1 MCGRVFI
8 KSTLAD
14 LIANFAAVNSEA
26 LGNLQATYNGSPGR
40 DYPIIVRDD
49 ASIYGA
55 FIVARWGFVPAWAK
69 DPIKVRSANARAE
82 SIAEKSMFLSAYRS
96 RRGIMPIDGY
106 FEWRS
111 TVPPKQ
117 PYAIAMRSDKPFGV
131 AVIWEERREP
141 DETRTTKTFA
151 VVTCA
156 PNELL
161 APIHD
166 RMPVILA
173 PEDYAE
179 WLGPHPDPRHLMRPF
194 PSELMKIWPVS
205 SRVNRTVKPDKT
217 PNDSPDL
224 IDPEEPDKPLL

>member
-8 KSTLAD
+8 KSTIGE

-55 FIVARWGFVPAWAK
+55 FIMARWGFVPAWAK
-69 DPIKVRSANARAE
+69 DPIKVRTANARAE
-82 SIAEKSMFLSAYRS
+82 TIAEKSMFRSAYRQ

-106 FEWRS
+106 FEWRT

-117 PYAIAMRSDKPFGV
+117 PYAISLKSGQPFGV
-131 AVIWEERREP
+131 AVIWEERRET
-141 DETRTTKTFA
+141 DQTRSQKTFA
-151 VVTCA
+151 IVTCA
-156 PNELL
+156 PNELM
-161 APIHD
+161 APLHD

-173 PEDYAE
+173 PENYAE
-179 WLGPHPDPRHLMRPF
+179 WLGPHPDPSHLMMPY
-194 PSELMKIWPVS
+194 PSALMKVWPVS
-205 SRVNRTVKPDKT
+205 TRVNRTVKPDKS
-217 PNDSPDL
+217 PNDSSDL
-224 IDPEEPDKPLL
+224 IDPWEPDETLL